1 MARASAAAVGVMFGA
16 ISIAALP
23 SSVWADAPLTDVARA
38 PNAQDNS
45 KFAGSYAEGS
55 TYVAPSSFYTSG
67 YRDPYVS
74 LAFYVKPVYD
84 LGTRYKLALTGRL
97 YLEEELTQPDNPA
110 GRHFYPY
117 DLWVQLTAQN
127 LHTFDS
133 SKIRIGGYVRTVWPL
148 SYESRYSH
156 LVAGVGG
163 GTSVNRDFVFGW
175 VNDDAR
181 KWTLKLSYVLA
192 GYKWLQ
198 TSEFRGSGPG
208 DTTGCL
214 APPSAGAPGASFAG
228 SGGPSVS
235 AADRCGGPANTNYTI
250 ADIFIVSLT
259 RGKWSA
265 MVNLLIQNDFKYAF
279 PSDAVAPGNAVPEG
293 RVDSTWGIIAL
304 GYQLRPLMGLAVGVS
319 SMQPA
324 LDSRYRYPRFPF
336 FDFSGTNANNYTQFF
351 LSVNGSL

>member
-1 MARASAAAVGVMFGA
+1 MFGA

-156 LVAGVGG
+156 LVAAAWRRPVRERRGLRSPG
-163 GTSVNRDFVFGW
+163 R
-175 VNDDAR
+175 
-181 KWTLKLSYVLA
+181 A
-192 GYKWLQ
+192 GRRCPPPIVAAALP
-198 TSEFRGSGPG
+198 TR
-208 DTTGCL
+208 TTRSPTYSSCRS
-214 APPSAGAPGASFAG
+214 PAG
-228 SGGPSVS
+228 SG
-235 AADRCGGPANTNYTI
+235 R
-250 ADIFIVSLT
+250 
-259 RGKWSA
+259 RW
-265 MVNLLIQNDFKYAF
+265 
-279 PSDAVAPGNAVPEG
+279 
-293 RVDSTWGIIAL
+293 
-304 GYQLRPLMGLAVGVS
+304 
-319 SMQPA
+319 
-324 LDSRYRYPRFPF
+324 
-336 FDFSGTNANNYTQFF
+336 
-351 LSVNGSL
+351 